1 MTGVDDN
8 IIDGRR
14 SVLLVTGNPS
24 STDLPYNGLTAANIA
39 DVNLYNEDNDNAGL
53 TINPP
58 SPVSE
63 NASTSLMMV
72 SLQTSIAA
80 TTTILIS
87 LTDTTELSISTT
99 QLSFTPSNWN
109 THQSVEITG
118 LDDNL
123 IDGDILSS
131 LILTVDAT
139 NCDSFYCSLTAE
151 VVSVLN
157 FDNDADSDG
166 DGIFDQVDNCPL
178 TPNVDQLDF
187 DGDGI
192 GDVCDQDRDGDG
204 VENDQELSDNTDPN
218 DPCSYLFQS
227 ITLPRLDLGDCDNDQ
242 VANTIDLDDDN
253 DGILDSDEGFV
264 DTDLDGT
271 PDHLDL
277 DADGDNCFDV
287 IESGAEDVDQDGLLG
302 SSPVNVDAQGRVVG
316 AGGYQSPN
324 DQNTNGIFD
333 FQEITAPLTWQL
345 QPIERVNFAPSMQVS
360 ASVNSPSFAA
370 YQWQENNGTLALPR
384 WEDLIDDTVIQG
396 SRSSQLQWNNPD
408 ASYGGKQYRLMV
420 ENLLLICQP
429 VLISNTVTLGASA
442 IVIPSGFSPDGDGV
456 NDTWEIQG
464 LNGTTAYR
472 LSVFNRWE
480 TKVLKRP
487 STTMTGRGLLMCLPL
502 FLVVMTFQKE
512 LISIF

>member
-1 MTGVDDN
+1 MRSTNPAEALPQQSIVQFTPANWNIPQLIIVDGINDSPPFSDGSQTVTIVTENVSSTDVNFGVITSIEVEDFVVMNQDDDAPGVWIGAINNDFTASESGGTISLTFELLSQPTADVTIPLALSGETDELLLPVSSITISPANWDQPQLNQVILTGVDDN

-109 THQSVEITG
+109 TPQSVEITG

-218 DPCSYLFQS
+218 DP
-227 ITLPRLDLGDCDNDQ
+227 
-242 VANTIDLDDDN
+242 VA
-253 DGILDSDEGFV
+253 
-264 DTDLDGT
+264 
-271 PDHLDL
+271 
-277 DADGDNCFDV
+277 
-287 IESGAEDVDQDGLLG
+287 
-302 SSPVNVDAQGRVVG
+302 
-316 AGGYQSPN
+316 
-324 DQNTNGIFD
+324 IF
-333 FQEITAPLTWQL
+333 F
-345 QPIERVNFAPSMQVS
+345 
-360 ASVNSPSFAA
+360 
-370 YQWQENNGTLALPR
+370 
-384 WEDLIDDTVIQG
+384 
-396 SRSSQLQWNNPD
+396 
-408 ASYGGKQYRLMV
+408 
-420 ENLLLICQP
+420 
-429 VLISNTVTLGASA
+429 
-442 IVIPSGFSPDGDGV
+442 
-456 NDTWEIQG
+456 
-464 LNGTTAYR
+464 
-472 LSVFNRWE
+472 
-480 TKVLKRP
+480 KVLH
-487 STTMTGRGLLMCLPL
+487 
-502 FLVVMTFQKE
+502 FHV
-512 LISIF
+512 